1 MKEGKE
7 LPSTKGHKE
16 SLRNKAECAE
26 RGIKEDILKLYER
39 ERERE
44 REYKIIWNYQIICVK
59 RKKVIF
65 SLQHVTNQRIF
76 GTKL

>member
-44 REYKIIWNYQIICVK
+44 RVQNYLELPNNLC
-59 RKKVIF
+59 
-65 SLQHVTNQRIF
+65 
-76 GTKL
+76 